1 MQQLLGRLAFRP
13 LGMRDTRIGD
23 PDPAAAGAIARSYTG
38 SGFELVSPTP
48 AVEGAGGMRTT
59 AADLGKWMENFWT
72 ARAGGRQVIAQML
85 QPGRFRDGRP
95 SDYDGGL
102 TISRNRDLPVARHG
116 GSIDGFRQQPAV
128 SRKSVVWV
136 QGVADRLAPGGMRIR
151 NKKKE

>member
-1 MQQLLGRLAFRP
+1 MRISDWSSDVCSSDL

-95 SDYDGGL
+95 SED
-102 TISRNRDLPVARHG
+102 
-116 GSIDGFRQQPAV
+116 
-128 SRKSVVWV
+128 RKST
-136 QGVADRLAPGGMRIR
+136 RL
-151 NKKKE
+151 NSSH